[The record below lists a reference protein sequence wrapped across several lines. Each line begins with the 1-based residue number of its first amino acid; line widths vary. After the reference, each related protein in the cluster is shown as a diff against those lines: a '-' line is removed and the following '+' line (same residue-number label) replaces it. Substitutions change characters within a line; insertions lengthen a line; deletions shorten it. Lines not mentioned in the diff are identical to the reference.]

1 MKKIVLCMLMMGI
14 AAGSVFALEPMQE
27 SAAFKKYQNR
37 TANEL
42 SKLIYLLD
50 RFNTAQTE
58 IQIDG
63 NVYTAEKA
71 FPYGKGYLAKNYK
84 KENAADWLRE
94 HCYRTKDANEIIYIR
109 AEGDKFR
116 PFRDVLI
123 EELDRLNKFATV

>member
-1 MKKIVLCMLMMGI
+1 MKKTIMMLFSFAVLS
-14 AAGSVFALEPMQE
+14 ASAFALEPIQE

-37 TANEL
+37 TPTEL

-50 RFNTAQTE
+50 RFNTTDTE

-63 NVYTAEKA
+63 NIYTAEKA
-71 FPYGKGYLAKNYK
+71 FPYGKSFLAKNYK

-94 HCYRTKDANEIIYIR
+94 HCYRTKDENKVIYIR
-109 AEGDKFR
+109 FHEEKFR

-123 EELDRLNKFATV
+123 EELERLNQI

>member
-1 MKKIVLCMLMMGI
+1 MKKTIIVLFSL
-14 AAGSVFALEPMQE
+14 AVLSASAFALEPIQE

-37 TANEL
+37 TPTEL

-50 RFNTAQTE
+50 RFNTPETE

-63 NVYTAEKA
+63 NIYTAEKA
-71 FPYGKGYLAKNYK
+71 FPYGKSFLAKNYK

-94 HCYRTKDANEIIYIR
+94 HCYRTKDENKIIYIR
-109 AEGDKFR
+109 FHEEKFR

-123 EELDRLNKFATV
+123 EELERLNQI